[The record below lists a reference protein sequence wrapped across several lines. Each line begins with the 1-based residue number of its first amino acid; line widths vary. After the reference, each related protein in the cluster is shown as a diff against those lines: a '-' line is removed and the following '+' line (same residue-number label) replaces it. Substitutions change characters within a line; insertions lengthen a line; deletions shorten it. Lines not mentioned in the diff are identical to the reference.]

1 MAPGGVDS
9 ARQIVMMAYFL
20 ALGVLLC
27 VFHDLLVILRCL
39 RERGRGTALMGDLL
53 FFGTLS
59 VTTYLAFL
67 IFCNGSVR
75 GYLLLC
81 EGFGFFGWRY
91 AVSPFLR
98 KPLCVSAAR
107 LGRLLSRAGRR
118 LRGVFRAF
126 GGRAAALGDSCA
138 VFCKKIRFR
147 GQNCEKNTCKKSSGG
162 V

>member
-9 ARQIVMMAYFL
+9 LRQIVVIGYFL
-20 ALGVLLC
+20 ALGILLC
-27 VFHDLLVILRCL
+27 VFHDLLVILRCA
-39 RERGRGTALMGDLL
+39 RERGRGTALIGDLL

-75 GYLLLC
+75 GYLLAC

-98 KPLCVSAAR
+98 KPLCKISA
-107 LGRLLSRAGRR
+107 RAGHIFCRVLRR
-118 LRGVFRAF
+118 FTALF
-126 GGRAAALGDSCA
+126 GTFAGRIAALGVSC
-138 VFCKKIRFR
+138 VDFFKKMRFR
-147 GQNCEKNTCKKSSGG
+147 TQNCEKNTCKKSGSG